1 MRNRRCLTDP
11 RFGLWFPLERSSRG
25 GPAGEGMRVT
35 VAGTWG
41 AAAAPGRRHSGKA
54 LAAVQEMGFRG
65 MLYIPQRHYICTDRC
80 SRANLR
86 RRGGHLPA
94 EQQVRQK
101 KKTLIHTSTHSYSA
115 SLLYILIQSSSLM
128 SRANYCLLFCLSASH
143 PRQSFEV
150 VHTLSTNYSHCWKC
164 SQSKDK
170 WYSCK

>member
-1 MRNRRCLTDP
+1 MTLTTKEKSGTTRSLRMRNRRCLTDP

-86 RRGGHLPA
+86 RRGGHPPA

-101 KKTLIHTSTHSYSA
+101 KKNTHTHLHSFLLCFPFVHFDSVFFTDVKGQLLPVVL
-115 SLLYILIQSSSLM
+115 SL
-128 SRANYCLLFCLSASH
+128 
-143 PRQSFEV
+143 
-150 VHTLSTNYSHCWKC
+150 
-164 SQSKDK
+164 SQSP
-170 WYSCK
+170 SAEF